1 MPYAQQTCAMI
12 EQGMEADDRQR
23 LFGDRRLDP
32 EVQESLPLELI
43 SVNEGCALR
52 ILSDAATDVETWFHL
67 WEATVALNAMCVRA
81 GKLGTAIRLGLRG
94 NLFMEISAQ
103 PALSSLVGAVNGT
116 AATDRI

>member
-43 SVNEGCALR
+43 SGGALP
-52 ILSDAATDVETWFHL
+52 LSCHAY
-67 WEATVALNAMCVRA
+67 
-81 GKLGTAIRLGLRG
+81 I
-94 NLFMEISAQ
+94 
-103 PALSSLVGAVNGT
+103 
-116 AATDRI
+116 